1 MRRGA
6 VAVAAL
12 LAAGCTMGPDYTRPP
27 VTVPPS
33 YRGAP
38 PAASA
43 AMESLADLAWWTLF
57 QDETLQSLIGIA
69 LSENYDLRL
78 AAARILEARAQV
90 TIARSLIF
98 PQINASANAVYS
110 HVEGQRSPF
119 QFKDTLSAAG
129 GFDLAFEL
137 DFWGRLRRAT
147 EAARGELLAT
157 EEARRFVVT
166 SLVSDV
172 ASSYFLLRALDLEL
186 EISRLTLASR
196 QEGLRLVTLRAQ
208 GGVAAMI
215 DVHQSEILVAQA
227 AEVITDTERAIEQTE
242 NAISVLLGRN
252 PTAIPRGRSLGEQF
266 AAPLVPPGIPSA
278 LLERRP
284 DIRQAEAQLAA
295 ATARI
300 GVAKADYLPRVFL
313 TGSAA
318 AGGLRIDGSTIGPQG
333 LFAIG
338 PSITVPIF
346 NAGRVGAGVAS
357 AEAGVEA
364 ALAQY
369 RQTIVQAFRDV
380 SDGLVEYQKRQE
392 FRVQQE
398 ALVVASRNT
407 TRLAN
412 IRYRGGVTSYLEVLD
427 SERQLFDAELNLIR
441 SRRDEF
447 LAVVRLYKA
456 LGGGWQES

>member
-1 MRRGA
+1 MRIRA
-6 VAVAAL
+6 VAAVAL

-27 VTVPPS
+27 VTVPAS

-38 PAASA
+38 P

-57 QDETLQSLIGIA
+57 QDETLQVLIRTA

-90 TIARSLIF
+90 TIARSLLF
-98 PQINASANAVYS
+98 PQISASANAVYS

-119 QFKDTLSAAG
+119 QFKDTLSATG
-129 GFDLAFEL
+129 GLDLAFEL
-137 DFWGRLRRAT
+137 DFWGRVRRAT
-147 EAARGELLAT
+147 EAARADLLAT
-157 EEARRFVVT
+157 EEARRVVVT
-166 SLVSDV
+166 TLVSDV
-172 ASSYFLLRALDLEL
+172 ASTYFLLRALDLEL

-196 QEGLRLVTLRAQ
+196 EEGLRLVTLRAQ

-242 NAISVLLGRN
+242 NAISVLIGRN
-252 PTAIPRGRSLGEQF
+252 PEAMPRGRSLGEQLT
-266 AAPLVPPGIPSA
+266 APPVPPGIPSA

-318 AGGLRIDGSTIGPQG
+318 AGGFRIDGSTIGPQG

-338 PSITVPIF
+338 PSITLPIF
-346 NAGRVGAGVAS
+346 NAGRVRAGVES
-357 AEAGVEA
+357 AEAVVEA

-369 RQTIVQAFRDV
+369 RQTVLQAFRDV
-380 SDGLVEYQKRQE
+380 SDGLVEYRKRQE

-398 ALVVASRNT
+398 ALVIASRNT

-427 SERQLFDAELNLIR
+427 SERQLFDAELNLVR

-447 LAVVRLYKA
+447 LAVVRIYKA
-456 LGGGWQES
+456 LGGGWQESWPQ